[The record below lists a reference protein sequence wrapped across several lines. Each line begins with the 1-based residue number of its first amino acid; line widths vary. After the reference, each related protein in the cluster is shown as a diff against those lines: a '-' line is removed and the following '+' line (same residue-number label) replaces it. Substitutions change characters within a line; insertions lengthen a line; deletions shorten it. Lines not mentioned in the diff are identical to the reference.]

1 MLGNN
6 IAKCYNPLTTAA
18 ISELLEMIGKSSYFL
33 VSARSTALHSG
44 IIQTAGTHDALSM
57 WENRCMHATACL
69 LRAGQPKRDAGVTKS
84 GEFPGEFSW
93 VVYDPM
99 VVRGLFSMTDK
110 ALYNPLTT
118 AAISELLEMI
128 GKSSYFLVSARSTA
142 LHSGIIQTA
151 GTHDAL
157 SMWENRCM
165 HATACLLRAGQPKR
179 DAGVT
184 KSGEFPGE
192 FSWVVYDPMVVRGL
206 FSMTDKALYNP
217 LTTAAISELLEMIG
231 KSSYFLV
238 SARSTALHSGI
249 IQTAGTHD
257 ALSMWENRCMH
268 ATACLLRAGQ
278 PKRDAGVTKSGE
290 FPGEF
295 SWVVYDPMVV
305 RGLK

>member
-1 MLGNN
+1 MLWVCEK
-6 IAKCYNPLTTAA
+6 I
-18 ISELLEMIGKSSYFL
+18 
-33 VSARSTALHSG
+33 
-44 IIQTAGTHDALSM
+44 DA
-57 WENRCMHATACL
+57 CMLRRVCCVQASRNATPAW
-69 LRAGQPKRDAGVTKS
+69 RKS

-206 FSMTDKALYNP
+206 TFT
-217 LTTAAISELLEMIG
+217 E
-231 KSSYFLV
+231 
-238 SARSTALHSGI
+238 
-249 IQTAGTHD
+249 
-257 ALSMWENRCMH
+257 
-268 ATACLLRAGQ
+268 
-278 PKRDAGVTKSGE
+278 
-290 FPGEF
+290 
-295 SWVVYDPMVV
+295 
-305 RGLK
+305 

>member
-1 MLGNN
+1 MTLSPGLKNRSMLSW
-6 IAKCYNPLTTAA
+6 CYASWTSVNPLTTAA

-206 FSMTDKALYNP
+206 NCLY
-217 LTTAAISELLEMIG
+217 LFQWIELG
-231 KSSYFLV
+231 
-238 SARSTALHSGI
+238 
-249 IQTAGTHD
+249 
-257 ALSMWENRCMH
+257 
-268 ATACLLRAGQ
+268 
-278 PKRDAGVTKSGE
+278 
-290 FPGEF
+290 
-295 SWVVYDPMVV
+295 
-305 RGLK
+305 